1 MTVVDHDLR
10 AGGRITFFMAGSEG
24 ERHDSTW
31 EVIAADPPRH
41 LELRDADVDDDGR
54 PNDGN
59 AITAMIITFG
69 ERDGGGA
76 VMAVRT
82 HFDSLAGMEK
92 VLATGFE
99 EGMRSVLAQI
109 EAVLEETKPI
119 EVSRRIGAP
128 AAAIFEILANPRRH
142 VDFDGSNMLR
152 GAVLD
157 RPISEVDDTF
167 TMKMH
172 RLGDDYLMLNY
183 VVEFEP
189 DRRIFWEP
197 APGDP
202 SRAEGNDPSKVGIPA
217 GYRWGYI
224 LTPDGDDATVV
235 TEVFDYGPLP
245 EDLLRDGAAWIN
257 GTNSVLESMTASLER
272 LEKISTE

>member
-1 MTVVDHDLR
+1 
-10 AGGRITFFMAGSEG
+10 MAE
-24 ERHDSTW
+24 ER
-31 EVIAADPPRH
+31 
-41 LELRDADVDDDGR
+41 
-54 PNDGN
+54 
-59 AITAMIITFG
+59 
-69 ERDGGGA
+69 
-76 VMAVRT
+76 
-82 HFDSLAGMEK
+82 
-92 VLATGFE
+92 
-99 EGMRSVLAQI
+99 
-109 EAVLEETKPI
+109 KPV
-119 EVSRRIGAP
+119 EVSRRIEAP
-128 AAAIFEILANPRRH
+128 AAIIFKILANPQRH
-142 VDFDGSNMLR
+142 MDFDGSDMLR

-157 RPISEVDDTF
+157 RPISGVGDIF

-202 SRAEGNDPSKVGIPA
+202 SRAEGDDPSKVGIPA

-235 TEVFDYGPLP
+235 TEVFDYGTVTEKVRQFLQS
-245 EDLLRDGAAWIN
+245 DGAAWIN
-257 GTNSVLESMTASLER
+257 GRNPMLESMAATLER